1 HSMKC
6 VVRATRLT
14 REVRAGHSER
24 RFTMSASTNKAA
36 YNVGGAIV
44 GILLALLAIFGLI
57 QTQGNQEQ
65 SQKYQSKISY
75 DG

>member
-1 HSMKC
+1 
-6 VVRATRLT
+6 
-14 REVRAGHSER
+14 
-24 RFTMSASTNKAA
+24 MSASTNKAA

>member
-1 HSMKC
+1 
-6 VVRATRLT
+6 
-14 REVRAGHSER
+14 
-24 RFTMSASTNKAA
+24 MSASTNKAA

-65 SQKYQSKISY
+65 AQKYQSKISY